1 MMVYEISLG
10 SGSGRKRSESKE
22 VVTLNSK
29 SVRKIFLVVLAIKP
43 HNFTLEFEQDGE
55 KVKTRKVAFVTGASR
70 GIGRACAVALAQAG
84 YDVAVSAR
92 TMIDGTAFLDDGV
105 TPVPGG
111 LDTTVDQIRAAGQEG
126 HPIQMDL
133 LDRHSVIHAAD
144 EAIDHFGRIDVLV
157 NNAIYQGPGAMLT
170 IEELDDTNLKQ
181 LFEGNVFAQLGLI
194 RHLLPGFIE
203 QGGAT
208 IVNMISA
215 TAFINPPGKIGSG
228 GWGVGY
234 AMSKSAFERVAPLL
248 MVEHG
253 DEGIVTYNID
263 PGHVITERQV
273 AKRKEKEY
281 TAFPSAPPEAIGAA
295 VAWLVEDP
303 RARDEYAG
311 TIVNAQRETK
321 RRGLL
326 PGWPE

>member
-1 MMVYEISLG
+1 ML
-10 SGSGRKRSESKE
+10 SK
-22 VVTLNSK
+22 
-29 SVRKIFLVVLAIKP
+29 VLQYITKGLFVAVAIKQ
-43 HNFTLEFEQDGE
+43 HIITLEFEEEGE
-55 KVKTRKVAFVTGASR
+55 KVDRRKVAFVTGASR
-70 GIGRACAVALAQAG
+70 GIGRACAISLAKAG

-92 TMIDGTAFLDDGV
+92 TMVDGTAYLDDGE

-111 LDTTVDQIRAAGQEG
+111 LDTTVESINAAGREG
-126 HPIQMDL
+126 LPIKMDL
-133 LDRHSVIHAAD
+133 LDRQSVLQAAD
-144 EAIDHFGRIDVLV
+144 TALNHFGRIDVLL
-157 NNAIYQGPGAMLT
+157 NNAIYQGTGSMLT
-170 IEELDDTNLKQ
+170 IEALEDKYLKQ
-181 LFEGNVFAQLGLI
+181 LFEGNVFAQIALI
-194 RHLLPGFIE
+194 RHLLPSFIS

-215 TAFINPPGKIGSG
+215 TAFTNPPGKIGSG

-234 AMSKSAFERVAPLL
+234 AMTKSAFERIAPLL
-248 MVEHG
+248 MIEHG

-263 PGHVITERQV
+263 PGHVVTERQK

-303 RARDEYAG
+303 EAPAEYGG
-311 TIVNAQRETK
+311 TVINAQRETK
-321 RRGLL
+321 RRDLL

>member
-1 MMVYEISLG
+1 MNT
-10 SGSGRKRSESKE
+10 K
-22 VVTLNSK
+22 
-29 SVRKIFLVVLAIKP
+29 
-43 HNFTLEFEQDGE
+43 
-55 KVKTRKVAFVTGASR
+55 KVAFVTGASR
-70 GIGRACAVALAQAG
+70 GIGRACAIAFAQAG
-84 YDVAVSAR
+84 YDVAVTAR

-111 LDTTVDQIRAAGQEG
+111 LDTTVEQINATGQEG
-126 HPIQMDL
+126 FPIEMDL
-133 LDRHSVIHAAD
+133 LERESVLHAAD
-144 EAIDHFGRIDVLV
+144 TALNHFGHIDVLL

-170 IEELDDTNLKQ
+170 IEELEQSYLNH

-194 RHLLPGFIE
+194 RHLLPTFIQ

-215 TAFINPPGKIGSG
+215 TAFTNPPGKIGSG

-234 AMSKSAFERVAPLL
+234 AMTKSAFERIAPLL
-248 MVEHG
+248 MIEHG
-253 DEGIVTYNID
+253 DEGIITYNID
-263 PGHVITERQV
+263 PGHVVTERQK
-273 AKRKEKEY
+273 AKQKDKEY

-295 VAWLVEDP
+295 VAWLVQEP
-303 RARDEYAG
+303 TAPEEYGG
-311 TIVNAQRETK
+311 TVVNAQRETK

>member
-1 MMVYEISLG
+1 M
-10 SGSGRKRSESKE
+10 
-22 VVTLNSK
+22 N
-29 SVRKIFLVVLAIKP
+29 
-43 HNFTLEFEQDGE
+43 
-55 KVKTRKVAFVTGASR
+55 TRKVAFVTGASR
-70 GIGRACAVALAQAG
+70 GIGKACAVSLAQAG

-92 TMIDGTAFLDDGV
+92 TMTDGTALLDDGI

-111 LDTTVDQIRAAGQEG
+111 LDTTVTQIRAVGQEG
-126 HPIQMDL
+126 LAIQMDL
-133 LDRHSVIHAAD
+133 LDRQSILDAAD
-144 EAIDHFGRIDVLV
+144 AAIEHFGRIDVLV
-157 NNAIYQGPGAMLT
+157 NNAIYQGLGAMLT
-170 IEELDDTNLKQ
+170 IEELDDTYLNQ

-194 RHLLPGFIE
+194 RHLLPTFID

-215 TAFINPPGKIGSG
+215 TAFTIPPGKIGSG

-253 DEGIVTYNID
+253 EEGIIAYNID

-281 TAFPSAPPEAIGAA
+281 IAFPSAPPEAIGAA

-303 RARDEYAG
+303 LAPEEYAG

>member
-1 MMVYEISLG
+1 
-10 SGSGRKRSESKE
+10 
-22 VVTLNSK
+22 
-29 SVRKIFLVVLAIKP
+29 
-43 HNFTLEFEQDGE
+43 
-55 KVKTRKVAFVTGASR
+55 VKTKKVAFVTGASR

-92 TMIDGTAFLDDGV
+92 TMVDGTAVLDDGV

-111 LDTTVDQIRAAGQEG
+111 LDTTVKQINATGQEG
-126 HPIQMDL
+126 FPIEMDL
-133 LDRHSVIHAAD
+133 LDRNSVLLAAD
-144 EAIDHFGRIDVLV
+144 LALEYFGHIDVLL

-170 IEELDDTNLKQ
+170 IEELEDKYLNQ
-181 LFEGNVFAQLGLI
+181 LFEGNVFAQLALI
-194 RHLLPGFIE
+194 RHLLPMFIK

-234 AMSKSAFERVAPLL
+234 AMSKSAFERIAPLL
-248 MVEHG
+248 MTEHG
-253 DEGIVTYNID
+253 DEGIISYNID
-263 PGHVITERQV
+263 PGHVVTERQI

-303 RARDEYAG
+303 RAPEEYAG
-311 TIVNAQRETK
+311 TIINAQRETK
-321 RRGLL
+321 KRGLL
-326 PGWPE
+326 PGWPD

>member
-1 MMVYEISLG
+1 MNT
-10 SGSGRKRSESKE
+10 K
-22 VVTLNSK
+22 
-29 SVRKIFLVVLAIKP
+29 
-43 HNFTLEFEQDGE
+43 
-55 KVKTRKVAFVTGASR
+55 KVAFVTGASR
-70 GIGRACAVALAQAG
+70 GIGRACAIAFAQAG
-84 YDVAVSAR
+84 YDVAVTAR

-111 LDTTVDQIRAAGQEG
+111 LDTTVDQINATGQEG
-126 HPIQMDL
+126 FPIEMDL
-133 LDRHSVIHAAD
+133 LERESVLHAAD
-144 EAIDHFGRIDVLV
+144 TALNHFGHIDVLL

-170 IEELDDTNLKQ
+170 IEELEQSYLNH

-194 RHLLPGFIE
+194 RHLLPTFIQ

-215 TAFINPPGKIGSG
+215 TAFTNPPGKIGSG

-234 AMSKSAFERVAPLL
+234 AMTKSAFERIAPLL
-248 MVEHG
+248 MIEHG
-253 DEGIVTYNID
+253 DEGIITYNID
-263 PGHVITERQV
+263 PGHVVTERQK
-273 AKRKEKEY
+273 AKQKDKEY

-295 VAWLVEDP
+295 VAWLVQEP
-303 RARDEYAG
+303 TAPEEYGG